1 MQSLVEDVN
10 SAVVTYRQVGVRARE
25 ILDVEKA
32 TFAFNGMK
40 SKLLDDY
47 AIEYSEYV
55 TLDDVR
61 KEYAVIECTNC
72 DATIKVGKEVMYDMA
87 ESGYRFVPTV
97 VQTTSRRYVV
107 CKGCNTSVYFNDS
120 DVFVQRESGQVN
132 FIPYP
137 PGLSNMMSHT
147 FNASKFWTWFD
158 AVWDL
163 IEKRHFQ
170 QRLHMSR
177 SEEEV

>member
-25 ILDVEKA
+25 MLDVDKA
-32 TFAFNGMK
+32 TFAFNGLK

-55 TLDDVR
+55 SLDDV
-61 KEYAVIECTNC
+61 KMEYAVVECTGC
-72 DATIKVGKEVMYDMA
+72 DNTVKVGKGVRYDTA
-87 ESGYRFVPTV
+87 ESGYRLIPMVAHTA
-97 VQTTSRRYVV
+97 SRKYVV
-107 CKGCNTSVYFNDS
+107 CEKCNTAVYFADS

-147 FNASKFWTWFD
+147 FNASKFWQWFD
-158 AVWDL
+158 VVWDL

-177 SEEEV
+177 TEEMD